1 MPLDLAGVRSL
12 RPQNEFHYFRTI
24 GSTMVEASRLA
35 IAGAAHNT
43 VVFAE
48 EQTSGM
54 GRLGRSWI
62 SEYAAGIYVSIL
74 LRLPLPPANLPVAS
88 LLVGLA
94 TAEAIEKSTQL
105 ACDLRWPNDVLINE
119 RKVAGVLPQLVGEC
133 VIAGIGINVNNQ
145 QFPPGLRTPA
155 TSLVLESANGAPDSA
170 TVLREFRKDGGH
182 PQSREKI
189 LVHLLEA
196 LDTFSDLLIRSG
208 TDAILRAFGAA
219 STYVANRRIIVEE
232 NGLRG
237 TTAGL
242 DSHGFLLVRSPDG
255 QTQRISSGGVRF
267 DPEGAG

>member
-1 MPLDLAGVRSL
+1 MPLDLAAVRSL
-12 RPQNEFHYFRTI
+12 RPQNEFHYFQTI
-24 GSTMVEASRLA
+24 GSTMTEASRLA
-35 IAGAAHNT
+35 MAGAAHGT

-145 QFPPGLRTPA
+145 QFPAGLRTPA
-155 TSLVLESANGAPDSA
+155 TSLVLESA
-170 TVLREFRKDGGH
+170 K
-182 PQSREKI
+182 
-189 LVHLLEA
+189 
-196 LDTFSDLLIRSG
+196 
-208 TDAILRAFGAA
+208 GAA
-219 STYVANRRIIVEE
+219 AR
-232 NGLRG
+232 
-237 TTAGL
+237 
-242 DSHGFLLVRSPDG
+242 H
-255 QTQRISSGGVRF
+255 QSGR
-267 DPEGAG
+267 D

>member
-12 RPQNEFHYFRTI
+12 RPQNEFHYFKTI
-24 GSTMVEASRLA
+24 GSTMTEASRLA
-35 IAGAAHNT
+35 MAGAAHGT
-43 VVFAE
+43 IVFAE
-48 EQTSGM
+48 EQTSGL

-119 RKVAGVLPQLVGEC
+119 RKVAGILPQLVGEC
-133 VIAGIGINVNNQ
+133 VIAGIGINVNNERL
-145 QFPPGLRTPA
+145 PGNLRTPA
-155 TSLVLESANGAPDSA
+155 TSLLLES
-170 TVLREFRKDGGH
+170 GGRR
-182 PQSREKI
+182 QSREKI

-196 LDTFSDLLIRSG
+196 LDTFSDLLIGGG

-219 STYVANRRIIVEE
+219 STYVADRRIIVEE

-237 TTAGL
+237 TSAGL
-242 DSHGFLLVRSPDG
+242 DSHGFLLVRSADG
-255 QTQRISSGGVRF
+255 HTQRISSGGVRF